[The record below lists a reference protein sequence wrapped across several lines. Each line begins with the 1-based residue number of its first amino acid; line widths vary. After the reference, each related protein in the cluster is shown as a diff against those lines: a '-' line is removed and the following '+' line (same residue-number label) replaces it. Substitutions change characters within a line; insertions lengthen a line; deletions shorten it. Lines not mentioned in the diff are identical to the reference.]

1 MEERLLTLVSW
12 VSGFEWPGR
21 VLGVGS
27 GRVPQEGT
35 SCRRSLMSKEK
46 KTVEKAA
53 QFT

>member
-27 GRVPQEGT
+27 GPTRGNVLSQVSDVE
-35 SCRRSLMSKEK
+35 RK